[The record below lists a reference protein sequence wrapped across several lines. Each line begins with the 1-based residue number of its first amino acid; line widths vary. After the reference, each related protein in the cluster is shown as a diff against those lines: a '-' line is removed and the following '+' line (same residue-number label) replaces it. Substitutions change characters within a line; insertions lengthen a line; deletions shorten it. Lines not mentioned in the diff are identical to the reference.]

1 MQAGEP
7 LVLICRVCGAPN
19 ALASRYC
26 EVCRS
31 TLEGARTATQADVGR
46 RYAEHRRVQK
56 RRRLLTF
63 AGLLALLASLL
74 ASGYLRARFDAEVT
88 LAPPAS
94 NLSSNSAP
102 GEWTTKGH
110 DESNSRYAP
119 ELPEFT
125 GQLKW
130 KLTTEEPFFSSPVA
144 TGDTVFSST
153 GDRRI
158 LALNALTGQ
167 IRWSVQVS
175 GPVNSTPAVAGDVLV
190 VALRGGLILALDART
205 GETRWEYDAGSVFL
219 SSSPQIVEG
228 EVYIGGAGEVY
239 ALDVLSGEP
248 RWKNG
253 SGGLIDGTLAVQGR
267 YVFAGSGTGIQ
278 VFDRRNGKHLT
289 TMWSGLSSDPVISGD
304 TIIIADQGAVSVLDL
319 TWRRPWYHRGPI
331 RRLWPYLHLSDL
343 APPPPSPLIWSK
355 SYGGGRAQGIAV
367 TGDSIYFGTF
377 SGNLLAVD
385 RTTHEAR
392 WTYEGSSTISSST
405 VVAGKTAYAGAFDG
419 TLLALDTE
427 TGHVRWTFK
436 ADGPIVG
443 TPAVT
448 ASGIFFTSKDGALY
462 ALE

>member
-1 MQAGEP
+1 MGLVRRKPLVEREDPSLSAAEGWNRWRPPAPERDTQHGLTLAVEEAKRVQAGEP

-46 RYAEHRRVQK
+46 RHAEHRRVQK

-74 ASGYLRARFDAEVT
+74 ASGYLRARFNAEVT

-190 VALRGGLILALDART
+190 VALRGGLNPGPRRT
-205 GETRWEYDAGSVFL
+205 Y
-219 SSSPQIVEG
+219 
-228 EVYIGGAGEVY
+228 
-239 ALDVLSGEP
+239 
-248 RWKNG
+248 
-253 SGGLIDGTLAVQGR
+253 GR
-267 YVFAGSGTGIQ
+267 NTMGI
-278 VFDRRNGKHLT
+278 
-289 TMWSGLSSDPVISGD
+289 
-304 TIIIADQGAVSVLDL
+304 
-319 TWRRPWYHRGPI
+319 
-331 RRLWPYLHLSDL
+331 
-343 APPPPSPLIWSK
+343 
-355 SYGGGRAQGIAV
+355 
-367 TGDSIYFGTF
+367 
-377 SGNLLAVD
+377 
-385 RTTHEAR
+385 
-392 WTYEGSSTISSST
+392 
-405 VVAGKTAYAGAFDG
+405 
-419 TLLALDTE
+419 
-427 TGHVRWTFK
+427 
-436 ADGPIVG
+436 
-443 TPAVT
+443 
-448 ASGIFFTSKDGALY
+448 
-462 ALE
+462 